1 MIFGPEQVEKFR
13 RGVTGA
19 ELEIQVEEDGDH
31 CCHNMG
37 HIVRPRMADWLADRL
52 GQRPVKP
59 PPFDYAAPESLD
71 EAIGLLAGDLDA
83 KLLAGGQSLV
93 PLLSM
98 RLAYPDLLVD
108 LRRVAGLDTI
118 SESDGHL
125 VIGAMVRQ
133 LQAETSDT
141 VAARCPLIVQ
151 ALRQVA
157 HPQIR
162 ARGTV
167 GGSIAHADP
176 AGELPAVALA
186 LDARA
191 RVRGP
196 GWRAP
201 RARGGPLPRD
211 LHDLAR
217 RGRDRDLGRV
227 PDRGTTERARPAWRS
242 RGGRAITRSA
252 ARSPRSSA
260 DRRRRGGRPA
270 GAASASPTGRC
281 GPPGRRPRCSET
293 PAERGA
299 GASRPRMVAE
309 EIAFA
314 DDPQVPADYRRQ
326 VAAVSAQRA
335 IAQALEAAA

>member
-1 MIFGPEQVEKFR
+1 
-13 RGVTGA
+13 
-19 ELEIQVEEDGDH
+19 
-31 CCHNMG
+31 
-37 HIVRPRMADWLADRL
+37 
-52 GQRPVKP
+52 VKP
-59 PPFDYAAPESLD
+59 PAFDYAAPESLD
-71 EAIGLLAGDLDA
+71 EAIGLLDGDLDA

-108 LRRVAGLDTI
+108 LRRVPGLDTI

-176 AGELPAVALA
+176 AGELPAVAVA

-196 GWRAP
+196 GGERLVPA
-201 RARGGPLPRD
+201 ADLYRGIFTTSLAEGEIVNSVEFPLAAD
-211 LHDLAR
+211 GAGSACVEVAR
-217 RGRDRDLGRV
+217 RQGDYALCGAV
-227 PDRGTTERARPAWRS
+227 AQV
-242 RGGRAITRSA
+242 SA
-252 ARSPRSSA
+252 ADGVVADARLALFGVA
-260 DRRRRGGRPA
+260 DRPVR
-270 GAASASPTGRC
+270 AARAEAALR
-281 GPPGRRPRCSET
+281 ET
-293 PAERGA
+293 PAGEA
-299 GASRPRMVAE
+299 PTVAAAKVAE

>member
-1 MIFGPEQVEKFR
+1 
-13 RGVTGA
+13 
-19 ELEIQVEEDGDH
+19 
-31 CCHNMG
+31 
-37 HIVRPRMADWLADRL
+37 
-52 GQRPVKP
+52 VKP

-71 EAIGLLAGDLDA
+71 KAIGLLAGGHDA

-108 LRRVAGLDTI
+108 LRRIDGLDEI

-133 LQAETSDT
+133 LWAETSDA
-141 VAARCPLIVQ
+141 VAASCPLILQ
-151 ALRQVA
+151 ALGHVA

-176 AGELPAVALA
+176 AGELPAVAVA

-196 GWRAP
+196 GGERLVPA
-201 RARGGPLPRD
+201 ADLYRGIFTTSLGEAEIVSAVEFPVAD
-211 LHDLAR
+211 DNTGSACVEVAR
-217 RGRDRDLGRV
+217 REGDYALCGAVAQVSTVDDVVAHARLALFGVADRPLRASAAEAEL
-227 PDRGTTERARPAWRS
+227 RGT
-242 RGGRAITRSA
+242 
-252 ARSPRSSA
+252 
-260 DRRRRGGRPA
+260 PA
-270 GAASASPTGRC
+270 GEAPGVAAAK
-281 GPPGRRPRCSET
+281 
-293 PAERGA
+293 
-299 GASRPRMVAE
+299 VAE
-309 EIAFA
+309 EVAFA
-314 DDPQVPADYRRQ
+314 DDPEVPAGYRRQ
-326 VAAVSAQRA
+326 IAAVSAQRA

>member
-1 MIFGPEQVEKFR
+1 M
-13 RGVTGA
+13 
-19 ELEIQVEEDGDH
+19 
-31 CCHNMG
+31 
-37 HIVRPRMADWLADRL
+37 
-52 GQRPVKP
+52 KP

-71 EAIGLLAGDLDA
+71 EAIGLLGGDLDA

-118 SESDGHL
+118 SESGGQL

-133 LQAETSDT
+133 LQAESSDT
-141 VAARCPLIVQ
+141 VRARCPLIVQ

-176 AGELPAVALA
+176 AGELPAVAVA

-196 GWRAP
+196 GGERLVPA
-201 RARGGPLPRD
+201 ADLYRGIFTTSLAEGEIVTSVEFPIRD
-211 LHDLAR
+211 DGAGSACVEVAR
-217 RGRDRDLGRV
+217 RQGDYALCGAVAQVSAVDGV
-227 PDRGTTERARPAWRS
+227 VADARLALF
-242 RGGRAITRSA
+242 GV
-252 ARSPRSSA
+252 A
-260 DRRRRGGRPA
+260 DRPVRA
-270 GAASASPTGRC
+270 DSAEAALR
-281 GPPGRRPRCSET
+281 ET
-293 PAERGA
+293 PAREA
-299 GASRPRMVAE
+299 PAVAAAQVAE

>member
-1 MIFGPEQVEKFR
+1 M
-13 RGVTGA
+13 
-19 ELEIQVEEDGDH
+19 
-31 CCHNMG
+31 
-37 HIVRPRMADWLADRL
+37 
-52 GQRPVKP
+52 KP
-59 PPFDYAAPESLD
+59 PPFDYAAPESFD
-71 EAIGLLAGDLDA
+71 EAIRLLDGDLDA

-108 LRRVAGLDTI
+108 LRRVPGLDTI

-141 VAARCPLIVQ
+141 VAARCPLIVH

-176 AGELPAVALA
+176 AGELPAVAVA

-196 GWRAP
+196 GGERLVPA
-201 RARGGPLPRD
+201 ADLYRGIFTTSLAEGEIVSSVEFPIG
-211 LHDLAR
+211 HDGAGSACVEVAR
-217 RGRDRDLGRV
+217 RQGDYALCGAV
-227 PDRGTTERARPAWRS
+227 AQV
-242 RGGRAITRSA
+242 SA
-252 ARSPRSSA
+252 AGGVVANARLALFGVA
-260 DRRRRGGRPA
+260 DRPVRA
-270 GAASASPTGRC
+270 VAAEAALR
-281 GPPGRRPRCSET
+281 ET
-293 PAERGA
+293 PAGEA
-299 GASRPRMVAE
+299 PAVAAAKVAE

>member
-1 MIFGPEQVEKFR
+1 
-13 RGVTGA
+13 
-19 ELEIQVEEDGDH
+19 
-31 CCHNMG
+31 
-37 HIVRPRMADWLADRL
+37 
-52 GQRPVKP
+52 VKP
-59 PPFDYAAPESLD
+59 PPFDYAAPERLD

-108 LRRVAGLDTI
+108 LRRIAGLDRI

-133 LQAETSDT
+133 LRAETSDT

-176 AGELPAVALA
+176 AGELPAVAVA

-196 GWRAP
+196 SGERLVPA
-201 RARGGPLPRD
+201 AD
-211 LHDLAR
+211 LY
-217 RGRDRDLGRV
+217 
-227 PDRGTTERARPAWRS
+227 RGTFTTSLAEGEIVCAVEFPV
-242 RGGRAITRSA
+242 
-252 ARSPRSSA
+252 A
-260 DRRRRGGRPA
+260 DDGA
-270 GAASASPTGRC
+270 GAACVEVARRQGDYALC
-281 GPPGRRPRCSET
+281 GAVAQVSTVDGLVAGARLALFGVADRPLRALAAEAELCET
-293 PAERGA
+293 PAGDA
-299 GASRPRMVAE
+299 PGVAAAKVVE

-314 DDPQVPADYRRQ
+314 DDPQLPADYRRQ
-326 VAAVSAQRA
+326 IAAVSAQRA